1 MHDQANSV
9 RIEGVQ
15 SEVSPTMMD
24 SAYHTNGITATDGVT
39 SSFALHV
46 NDATAFHTIVNG
58 TTISTSNK
66 GYIIIRDPEI
76 GQTVTSRLLNI
87 KQSPLMVR
95 SSQSPQVVVDKQE
108 PLLLSTH
115 PTVLLS
121 ATTLTV
127 FL

>member
-1 MHDQANSV
+1 
-9 RIEGVQ
+9 
-15 SEVSPTMMD
+15 MD

-66 GYIIIRDPEI
+66 GYIVIRDPEI
-76 GQTVTSRLLNI
+76 PKQHFEIIEYQAISADGKIITIPSGGRGQAGTVALGL
-87 KQSPLMVR
+87 
-95 SSQSPQVVVDKQE
+95 
-108 PLLLSTH
+108 TH